1 MSACQRAIDRGETY
15 EVCLTNELRR
25 KGKVVGSNPSGAEG
39 AVVRENENTPPQA
52 PDPATLYSVLRR
64 TNPAPYAAYLC
75 FGGCDSP
82 GDRET
87 ADGSGPLRD
96 VLAVCCSSPERFLRL
111 SPPSSHACDTIAGVN
126 EDGGGVLEAKP
137 IKGTAPRVQPLGCD
151 ADVKEAANLATSVKD
166 RAENLMIVDLLRND
180 LGRVCEPGTVS
191 VPGLMKIESYASVHQ
206 LVSTVRGHRRKEVP
220 PAACVAAA
228 FPPGSMTGAPKFR
241 TVEIIDTLEPGPRGV
256 YSGGVGYMS
265 VGSEGGEAGGFDF
278 NVVIRTAVVKPG
290 SGEVW
295 LGSGGAITALSDPVG
310 EWEEMTLKARAVLRA
325 IRACDEAA

>member
-1 MSACQRAIDRGETY
+1 
-15 EVCLTNELRR
+15 
-25 KGKVVGSNPSGAEG
+25 
-39 AVVRENENTPPQA
+39 
-52 PDPATLYSVLRR
+52 
-64 TNPAPYAAYLC
+64 
-75 FGGCDSP
+75 
-82 GDRET
+82 
-87 ADGSGPLRD
+87 
-96 VLAVCCSSPERFLRL
+96 
-111 SPPSSHACDTIAGVN
+111 VN

-137 IKGTAPRVQPLGCD
+137 IKGTAPRVQPLGCE
-151 ADVKEAANLATSVKD
+151 ADIKEAANLATSVKD

-265 VGSEGGEAGGFDF
+265 VGDGRNEAGGFDF